1 MARIKATVWANRDN
15 VIELV
20 LRDVQGTLVTS
31 LAAVTRAVAVIGS
44 TAIDSAVDAT
54 AIWWTDTETRTLSI
68 DGEDVAF
75 TGAVLKMRLGHSG
88 LAAGKYTG
96 CCLILFDA
104 DDNDDGT
111 TWADDMEITVKSVC
125 PLTGDPA

>member
-1 MARIKATVWANRDN
+1 MARIKATVYSNRDN

-20 LRDVQGTLVTS
+20 LRNVQGTLVTS

-44 TAIDSAVDAT
+44 TAIDSGVDAD
-54 AIWWTDTETRTLSI
+54 AIWWDDTETRTLSI
-68 DGEDVAF
+68 DGEDTAF
-75 TGAVLKMRLGHSG
+75 TGQVLKMRLGHSG

-104 DDNDDGT
+104 DENDDGT
-111 TWADDMEITVKSVC
+111 TWADDMELTVKTVC
-125 PLTGDPA
+125 PLAEDTP

>member
-1 MARIKATVWANRDN
+1 MARIKATVYSNRDN
-15 VIELV
+15 VIEFV

-44 TAIDSAVDAT
+44 TAIDSSVDAD
-54 AIWWTDTETRTLSI
+54 AIWWDDTETRTLSI
-68 DGEDVAF
+68 DGEDTAF
-75 TGAVLKMRLGHSG
+75 TGHVLKLRLGHSG

-104 DDNDDGT
+104 DENDDGT
-111 TWADDMEITVKSVC
+111 TWADDMELTVKTVC
-125 PLTGDPA
+125 PLAEDTP